1 MLSKFL
7 LGENFFMKIAAIN
20 QNLLFSHFNSTNDIV
35 LHRAKK
41 DIMFKTFHNPSTST
55 LHFNDLVHCNKLQF
69 TITFPRM

>member
-35 LHRAKK
+35 LHRAK
-41 DIMFKTFHNPSTST
+41 DIMFKTFLETRPIFPLPQFQRFSA
-55 LHFNDLVHCNKLQF
+55 LQ
-69 TITFPRM
+69 